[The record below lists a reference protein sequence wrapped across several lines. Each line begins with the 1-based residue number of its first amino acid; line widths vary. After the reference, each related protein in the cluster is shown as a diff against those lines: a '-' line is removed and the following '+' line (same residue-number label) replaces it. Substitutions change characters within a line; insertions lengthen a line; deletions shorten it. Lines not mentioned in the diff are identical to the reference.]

1 VERSAAPELLPI
13 LRSQQQGELLTA
25 VLEEPEQEASLADLG
40 RRLGIPDP
48 SVHREIERAERSGI
62 VTSRKVGRTRLIR
75 ANTAS
80 PYFRPLREL
89 LVLAFGPPA
98 RLRDAVAIDGV
109 DAAYIFG
116 SWAAAWAGEQLSR
129 PIGDIDLL
137 VLGEPDR
144 EELYP
149 AVDRAGQDLNRHVQ
163 VQIRPAGWLENG
175 DGSFHETVVGR
186 PMLRVYPDDAA
197 T

>member
-1 VERSAAPELLPI
+1 M
-13 LRSQQQGELLTA
+13 LTA
-25 VLEEPEQEASLADLG
+25 VLEDPEQEASLADLG

-89 LVLAFGPPA
+89 LILAFGPPA
-98 RLRDAVAIDGV
+98 RLWKAVAIDGV
-109 DAAYIFG
+109 DDAYIFG

-144 EELYP
+144 DELYP
-149 AVDRAGQDLNRHVQ
+149 AVDQAGQDLNRQVQ

-186 PMLRVYPDDAA
+186 PMLRIHPDDPA

>member
-1 VERSAAPELLPI
+1 
-13 LRSQQQGELLTA
+13 
-25 VLEEPEQEASLADLG
+25 VLEDPERESSLADLG

-75 ANTAS
+75 ADTSS

-98 RLRDAVAIDGV
+98 RLRAAVAIEGV
-109 DAAYIFG
+109 DEAYIFG
-116 SWAAAWAGEQLSR
+116 SWAAAWAGEDLSR

-137 VLGEPDR
+137 VLGDPDR
-144 EELYP
+144 EVLYP
-149 AVDRAGQDLNRHVQ
+149 AIDQAGQDLNRQVQ
-163 VQIRPAGWLENG
+163 VQIRPAGWLESG
-175 DGSFHETVVGR
+175 DGSFHETVAGR
-186 PMLRVYPDDAA
+186 PMLRIYPGDAP